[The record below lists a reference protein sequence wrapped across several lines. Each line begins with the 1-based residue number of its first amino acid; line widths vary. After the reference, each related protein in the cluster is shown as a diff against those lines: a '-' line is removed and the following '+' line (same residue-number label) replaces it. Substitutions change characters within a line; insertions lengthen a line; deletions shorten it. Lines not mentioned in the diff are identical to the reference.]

1 VDKRKVALITGAS
14 RGIGRGIALEMAKN
28 GFNIAGNATR
38 LSSPDK
44 KSGLL
49 EVKKK
54 GEELKAEFLAV
65 KGDISDL
72 SFHEKLID
80 DVMQRFGVIDV
91 LVNNSGVAPLERK
104 DILETTPESFDRVLS
119 INIRGAFFLTQKV
132 ARLMIELKQK
142 HPDYKPCIV
151 FISSVSAVL
160 SSPSRAEY
168 CVSKAALSQAAHIYA
183 HRLADYG
190 INVYE
195 IRPGIIATDMTKPVQ
210 KKYDRLISEGFV
222 PQKRWGT
229 TEDVGK
235 AVAALARGEFSYST
249 GAVIEVSGGM
259 NIRMF

>member
-1 VDKRKVALITGAS
+1 
-14 RGIGRGIALEMAKN
+14 
-28 GFNIAGNATR
+28 
-38 LSSPDK
+38 
-44 KSGLL
+44 
-49 EVKKK
+49 
-54 GEELKAEFLAV
+54 
-65 KGDISDL
+65 
-72 SFHEKLID
+72 
-80 DVMQRFGVIDV
+80 
-91 LVNNSGVAPLERK
+91 
-104 DILETTPESFDRVLS
+104 
-119 INIRGAFFLTQKV
+119 
-132 ARLMIELKQK
+132 MIELKQK

>member
-1 VDKRKVALITGAS
+1 MDKRKVALITGAS

>member
-1 VDKRKVALITGAS
+1 VDKRKVILITGAS
-14 RGIGRGIALEMAKN
+14 RGIGRGIALEMAKK

-49 EVKKK
+49 EVKKRA
-54 GEELKAEFLAV
+54 EELEAEFLPV
-65 KGDISDL
+65 QGDISDL
-72 SFHEKLID
+72 DFHEKLID
-80 DVMQRFGVIDV
+80 EVMQKFGVIDV
-91 LVNNSGVAPLERK
+91 LVNNAGVAPLERK
-104 DILETTPESFDRVLS
+104 DMLETTPESFDRVLS
-119 INIRGAFFLTQKV
+119 INIRGAFFLTQKA

-142 HPDYKPCIV
+142 SPDYRPCIV

-160 SSPSRAEY
+160 SSLSRAEY
-168 CVSKAALSQAAHIYA
+168 CISKAALSQAAHIYA
-183 HRLADYG
+183 HRLAGHG

-195 IRPGIIATDMTKPVQ
+195 IRPGIIETDMTKSVK

-229 TEDVGK
+229 PEDVGK
-235 AVAALARGEFSYST
+235 AVAALARGEFAYST